1 MTNAAESII
10 SVTVRKKAM
19 SPSKEAQGMKSYK
32 ISEDLFLDLVKYHLL
47 DMQDPERAERIR
59 AGLAAKM
66 KSDARRRDYAE
77 TLAKNRAHYDFT
89 GKWAPLYDQW
99 QQGKISSEDFR
110 KAIGVKPAAFLNLI
124 TEYRRL
130 TNH

>member
-1 MTNAAESII
+1 
-10 SVTVRKKAM
+10 
-19 SPSKEAQGMKSYK
+19 MKFYK

-47 DMQDPERAERIR
+47 NLQEPERAERIR